1 MKKTRTRKLSEE
13 ERLTRGEFLH
23 FKRLIT
29 EVHPDGIVSIVS
41 DTWDFWKVVTEYL
54 PALKETIMARDGK
67 VVIRPD
73 SGDPVDILCGTGM
86 DPAAKYVVGSPWIG
100 KGLIECLWDI
110 FGGTVNEKGFN
121 VLDPHIGALYGDS
134 ITPERAQAIVDRLAA
149 KGFASTNVVFGIG
162 SYTYQY
168 VTRDTYGM
176 AIKATYGVVNSKGR
190 EIFKKPKTD
199 NGGKNSAKGLLSV
212 YESKEHGFTLS
223 EQETWDAV
231 NNCAFE
237 TFFLDGV
244 CAYGNTMAEIRSR
257 IDSHF
262 Q

>member
-29 EVHPDGIVSIVS
+29 EVHPSGIISIVS

-54 PALKETIMARDGK
+54 PALKSEIMNREGK

-73 SGDPVDILCGTGM
+73 SGDPVDILCGYHLPGTRTFTKM
-86 DPAAKYVVGSPWIG
+86 TPEG
-100 KGLIECLWDI
+100 KGLIECLWNT
-110 FGGTVNEKGFN
+110 FGGTVNEKGFK
-121 VLDPHIGALYGDS
+121 VLDPHIGAIYGDS
-134 ITPERAQAIVDRLAA
+134 ITPERAQKIVDRLIA

-176 AIKATYGVVNSKGR
+176 AIKATYGVVNYKPR

-199 NGGKNSAKGLLSV
+199 NGGKNSAKGLLAV
-212 YESKEHGFTLS
+212 HWDEEHGYLL
-223 EQETWDAV
+223 QQQATWSDV

-237 TFFLDGV
+237 AVFMDGL
-244 CAYGNTMAEIRSR
+244 CAKGDTMADIRTR
-257 IDSHF
+257 IDSYF
-262 Q
+262 K